1 MVNVFT
7 LGIIFTSLELADYL
21 ITLITLAIEVK
32 LETRTFVELVSE
44 NVYIVIAIVWFILE
58 LIGTRKKHYGLSLF
72 SVVFRSIQVI
82 CLIIYA
88 IKEIYYM
95 IIDLKNMPNEDIDD
109 FLRLTRKD
117 KKIELIFTAV
127 SFDECKV

>member
-7 LGIIFTSLELADYL
+7 LGTIFTSLELALNLLSL
-21 ITLITLAIEVK
+21 IGRASIGMLKTDK
-32 LETRTFVELVSE
+32 LVG
-44 NVYIVIAIVWFILE
+44 IVIAIVCFILE
-58 LIGTRKKHYGLSLF
+58 LIGIRKKHYGLSRF

-95 IIDLKNMPNEDIDD
+95 IIDLKNMPNEDIDE
-109 FLRLTRKD
+109 FQGLTRKD
-117 KKIELIFTAV
+117 KKIAEKIFTAV